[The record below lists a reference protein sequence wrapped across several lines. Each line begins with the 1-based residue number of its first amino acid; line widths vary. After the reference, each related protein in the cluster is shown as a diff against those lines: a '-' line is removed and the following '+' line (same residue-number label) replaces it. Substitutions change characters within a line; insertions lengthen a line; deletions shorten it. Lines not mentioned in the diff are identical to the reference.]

1 MLDKVLARCARTPA
15 DRKRIARPGSVDSQS
30 PRLRRA
36 PLPRGLSLLILL
48 ALSGTG
54 MAQQDDY
61 FARVDL
67 DGNGSV
73 SLNEFLERMSFA
85 FRQMDV
91 DGDEVLEPH
100 EQHIP
105 DAKAITL
112 AEHHERFTAQFRR
125 QDSDRDGSLSRREY
139 LAPPR

>member
-1 MLDKVLARCARTPA
+1 MRAS
-15 DRKRIARPGSVDSQS
+15 IA
-30 PRLRRA
+30 
-36 PLPRGLSLLILL
+36 LL
-48 ALSGTG
+48 ALLLCGAAA
-54 MAQQDDY
+54 AQQDDY

-67 DGNGSV
+67 DGDGSV
-73 SLNEFLERMSFA
+73 SLHEFLERMSFA

-91 DGDEVLEPH
+91 DRDDVLESH

-105 DAKAITL
+105 DASPITL

-125 QDSDRDGSLSRREY
+125 QDSDKDGRLSRREY

>member
-1 MLDKVLARCARTPA
+1 M
-15 DRKRIARPGSVDSQS
+15 
-30 PRLRRA
+30 
-36 PLPRGLSLLILL
+36 RGKAALLCLL
-48 ALSGTG
+48 LSGTAA
-54 MAQQDDY
+54 AQADDY
-61 FARVDL
+61 FSRVDL
-67 DGNGSV
+67 DGDGRV
-73 SLNEFLERMSFA
+73 SLHEFLERMSFA

-105 DAKAITL
+105 DAKALTL

-125 QDSDRDGSLSRREY
+125 QDANADGYLSAPEL